1 MKEFPKARQEKL
13 IVREFADEV
22 LIYDKERQ
30 QAHCLNQTAALVWKH
45 CDGRTPVAEISR
57 RLAKEMGAGGAAVDD
72 QLVWHALSQFKRDHL
87 LEEIEAPAGMLS
99 AASGGLSRRKAIKAL
114 GLATI
119 VAVPLVTSMIA
130 PTAAQAA
137 SCFAAGHA
145 CTSSAQ
151 CCSGVCG
158 GTNVCA

>member
-1 MKEFPKARQEKL
+1 MKEFPKARQNKL
-13 IVREFADEV
+13 IVREFANEV

-57 RLAKEMGAGGAAVDD
+57 RLATEIGDGEAAVDD
-72 QLVWHALSQFKRDHL
+72 RLVWYALSQFKRDHL
-87 LEEIEAPAGMLS
+87 LEEIEVPAGMLS
-99 AASGGLSRRKAIKAL
+99 GTGGGLSRRKAIKAL

-137 SCFAAGHA
+137 TCFPAGHA
-145 CTSSAQ
+145 CTSGTQ
-151 CCSGVCG
+151 CCSGVC
-158 GTNVCA
+158 NASVCA